1 MPIVAMLSV
10 RKTAVQNLD
19 GSHHFMEA
27 TEQLFQDNSLRLLLT
42 WSRSELMANPHPQLP
57 KPLWSYEALE
67 ALGMLFS
74 FVENSL
80 LTSRDSQGW
89 WWEGQENREEHSV
102 KLNKMNSLRTR
113 SSQDEY
119 VELILFA

>member
-1 MPIVAMLSV
+1 
-10 RKTAVQNLD
+10 
-19 GSHHFMEA
+19 
-27 TEQLFQDNSLRLLLT
+27 
-42 WSRSELMANPHPQLP
+42 MANLHPQLP

-80 LTSRDSQGW
+80 LTSRDNQGW
-89 WWEGQENREEHSV
+89 WCGGQENREEHSI
-102 KLNKMNSLRTR
+102 KLNKMNSFRTR

-119 VELILFA
+119 IELILFA